1 MGRRAAQQVSAN
13 RALSFAGGSP
23 LATLNPGT
31 PSTPHPRSSSV
42 AVASGKLGDSHVSAG
57 DARRSLLTTSGGLSD
72 PAPTQPG
79 AALSEPSE
87 VIMITHLTFAVGIA
101 AATLACQ
108 ADMVG
113 LLEAPGWDPSC
124 CRAHGL
130 A

>member
-1 MGRRAAQQVSAN
+1 MYQPEM
-13 RALSFAGGSP
+13 L
-23 LATLNPGT
+23 
-31 PSTPHPRSSSV
+31 
-42 AVASGKLGDSHVSAG
+42 
-57 DARRSLLTTSGGLSD
+57 DALLTTSGGLSD
-72 PAPTQPG
+72 PAPRQPG